1 VTDPRRAFLVRPIH
15 ALKNVDAAERAEL
28 VRVAVLFGGPCFII
42 LSALWTFLAMKQVIP
57 GWLSM
62 LLIVAV
68 NPALAVA
75 GVLALHQGTMRAAV
89 GLVHTIF
96 AAGNIPPP
104 RSYPRQETMIIR
116 GQYAEAAEY
125 FRDYIRVQ
133 PDDLE
138 ARLRL
143 ADLLVTHLGGFD
155 EAERLYREVREGAAA
170 PRELMA
176 AHNGLIDLNV
186 KAGRRDRL
194 KVELARFA
202 DRYPGSPHAENA
214 RRRLRELKAED
225 EAGGPPA

>member
-1 VTDPRRAFLVRPIH
+1 MTDPPRAFLVRPVH

-42 LSALWTFLAMKQVIP
+42 LSALWTFLAIKQQIP
-57 GWLSM
+57 GFVS
-62 LLIVAV
+62 LLLVVIV
-68 NPALAVA
+68 NPPLTVV
-75 GVLALHQGTMRAAV
+75 GVLAVHQGTTRAAV

-96 AAGNIPPP
+96 AAGNIPPAKT
-104 RSYPRQETMIIR
+104 YPRQETMIIR

-155 EAERLYREVREGAAA
+155 EAERLYREVREGAPA

-202 DRYPGSPHAENA
+202 DRYSGSPHAEDA

-225 EAGGPPA
+225 DAGGRPA

>member
-1 VTDPRRAFLVRPIH
+1 VTDPPRAFLARPVH
-15 ALKNVDAAERAEL
+15 ALKDVDAAERAEL

-42 LSALWTFLAMKQVIP
+42 LSALWIFLSMKQAIP

-62 LLIVAV
+62 VLILVA
-68 NPALAVA
+68 NPPLTIA
-75 GVLALHQGTMRAAV
+75 GVLAVHHGTMRAAV

-104 RSYPRQETMIIR
+104 KSYPRQETMIIR
-116 GQYAEAAEY
+116 GQFAEAAEY

-155 EAERLYREVREGAAA
+155 EAERLYREVREGAPA

-202 DRYPGSPHAENA
+202 DRYRGSPHAEDA
-214 RRRLRELKAED
+214 RRRLMELKAED
-225 EAGGPPA
+225 EAGGRTS

>member
-1 VTDPRRAFLVRPIH
+1 MREQRRKL
-15 ALKNVDAAERAEL
+15 
-28 VRVAVLFGGPCFII
+28 RVAVLFGGPCFII
-42 LSALWTFLAMKQVIP
+42 LSALWIFLAMKQDIP

-62 LLIVAV
+62 LLIVIV
-68 NPALAVA
+68 NPPLTVV
-75 GVLALHQGTMRAAV
+75 GVLAVHHGTMRAAV

-104 RSYPRQETMIIR
+104 KSYPRQETMIIR
-116 GQYAEAAEY
+116 GQFAEAAEY
-125 FRDYIRVQ
+125 YRDYIRVQ

-143 ADLLVTHLGGFD
+143 ADLLVTHLGGYD
-155 EAERLYREVREGAAA
+155 EADRLYREVREGAPA
-170 PRELMA
+170 PREMMA

-202 DRYPGSPHAENA
+202 DRYRGSSHADDA
-214 RRRLRELKAED
+214 RRRLQELKAED
-225 EAGGPPA
+225 EARGRPA